1 MSRSVKHL
9 FSAAALATLLLSAFP
24 SQTQQASEFPVR
36 SRVTSAIDETKLV
49 QLSGNVRPL
58 PYGTFDLGRL
68 DSGRTLE
75 RMVLVLQRSPEQEE
89 ALRQFNERQYDPKSS
104 DFHHWL
110 HADEFGRLYGPSDD
124 DLAAVTSWLQNH
136 GFSIYTIAKGRVT
149 IEFSGTVAQVESAF
163 HVEMHRYLVN
173 GIEHIANNRDPEI
186 PEALSPVVI
195 GIASLH
201 DFFDKPQIMLGD
213 YVKRDPQTGKITVVA
228 PPSSVGLNANK
239 IALPQKNEAAP
250 QLTYTDSSGDIHE
263 DLTPYDFATIYN
275 ILPLW
280 TASSPI
286 NGKGSKI
293 AISGVSDIASSDVLP
308 FANPLDCLY

>member
-9 FSAAALATLLLSAFP
+9 FCRPPGNMPLSAFP

-36 SRVTSAIDETKLV
+36 SRVTSAIDETRLV
-49 QLSGNVRPL
+49 QLPGNVRPL

-68 DSGRTLE
+68 DSA
-75 RMVLVLQRSPEQEE
+75 RSSS
-89 ALRQFNERQYDPKSS
+89 AWFWYSSVARSRKRRYDSS
-104 DFHHWL
+104 MSASTIPSL
-110 HADEFGRLYGPSDD
+110 PTSITGYMPTTFGRLYGPSDD
-124 DLAAVTSWLQNH
+124 DLAAVTSWLQNY
-136 GFSIYTIAKGRVT
+136 GFTIYSIAKGRVT

-201 DFFDKPQIMLGD
+201 DFFDKPQIMLGN

-239 IALPQKNEAAP
+239 IALPQKNGAAP

-293 AISGVSDIASSDVLP
+293 AISGVSVLPPPMFLP